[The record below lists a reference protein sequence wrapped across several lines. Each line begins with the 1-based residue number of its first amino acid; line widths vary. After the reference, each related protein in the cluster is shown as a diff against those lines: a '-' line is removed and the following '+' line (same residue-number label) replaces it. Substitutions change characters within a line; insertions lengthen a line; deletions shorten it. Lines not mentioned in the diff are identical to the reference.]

1 MKIIVSA
8 AVAALLAL
16 GACSQAE
23 DKAAEPASAS
33 NAAPVAA
40 AAPAAAPA
48 ATGLAKGAFV
58 GLPQSCQEL
67 ADKMDH
73 LRGCVAKAAQGQLSA
88 AEIAATDEQSR
99 QQAVAMATDLR
110 ALGPEQAAEA
120 CTANHEMMDQMK
132 QAMAGDC

>member
-1 MKIIVSA
+1 MKIIVPA

-33 NAAPVAA
+33 TAAPAA
-40 AAPAAAPA
+40 AAPAAPAA
-48 ATGLAKGAFV
+48 ATGLAKAAFV

-88 AEIAATDEQSR
+88 AEIATTDEQSR

-110 ALGPEQAAEA
+110 ALGPEQAAQA
-120 CTANHEMMDQMK
+120 CTANHEMMDEMK
-132 QAMAGDC
+132 QAMGGDC

>member
-1 MKIIVSA
+1 MKIIVPA

-33 NAAPVAA
+33 TAAPAA
-40 AAPAAAPA
+40 AAPAAA
-48 ATGLAKGAFV
+48 TGLAKAAFV

-88 AEIAATDEQSR
+88 AEIATTDEQSR

-110 ALGPEQAAEA
+110 ALGPEQAAQA
-120 CTANHEMMDQMK
+120 CTANHEMMDEMK
-132 QAMAGDC
+132 QAMGGDC

>member
-33 NAAPVAA
+33 SAAPAA
-40 AAPAAAPA
+40 AAPAATPA
-48 ATGLAKGAFV
+48 ATGLAKAAFV

>member
-1 MKIIVSA
+1 MKIIVPA

-33 NAAPVAA
+33 NAAPAA

-48 ATGLAKGAFV
+48 ATGLAKAAFV